1 MNIQEYIES
10 GILEE
15 YALGVLNE
23 VERAEV
29 ERIARQHPE
38 VDRELN
44 TIISSLDAYAEAHAV
59 TPPAGMRDRVLS
71 GWQQAIRETEKTE
84 PSTPAAANG
93 TSFAPSPQMVAVPTA
108 SAAAAPTP
116 SADGGAVVRQM
127 PAPESNSGR
136 TRWLI
141 AASVALLV
149 LSALGNFLLYSRLK
163 ETEANLEVAQTEQSR
178 YAATQKAALNERDEQ
193 LRVLRNEAF
202 RAVELKGTPKSPDAL
217 ARVYYNPQTKA
228 VYVDVRNLPAPPAGK
243 QYQLWALDNGKPV
256 DAGVLATATAAGDSI
271 QQMKDIASA
280 QAFAMTVEDEGG
292 VASPTLSTMTVI
304 GNL

>member
-38 VDRELN
+38 INRELK
-44 TIISSLDAYAEAHAV
+44 TVIASLDAYAEAHAL
-59 TPPAGMRDRVLS
+59 TPPPDMRERVLT
-71 GWQQAIRETEKTE
+71 GWQQAIQAPEQNTSR
-84 PSTPAAANG
+84 PSTDDGSTQPR
-93 TSFAPSPQMVAVPTA
+93 MVA
-108 SAAAAPTP
+108 SAPVAAAPAATP
-116 SADGGAVVRQM
+116 AGEAVVRQM
-127 PAPESNSGR
+127 PVETANGSR

-149 LSALGNFLLYSRLK
+149 LSALGNFLLYSRLR

-178 YAATQKAALNERDEQ
+178 YAATQKAALNERDQQ
-193 LRVLRNEAF
+193 LSVLRNQAF
-202 RAVELKGTPKSPDAL
+202 RTVDLKGTPKAPDAL

-228 VYVDVRNLPAPPAGK
+228 VYVDVRNLPAPPTGK

-256 DAGVLATATAAGDSI
+256 DAGVLASATASGDSI

-280 QAFAMTVEDEGG
+280 QAFAMTVEDAGG